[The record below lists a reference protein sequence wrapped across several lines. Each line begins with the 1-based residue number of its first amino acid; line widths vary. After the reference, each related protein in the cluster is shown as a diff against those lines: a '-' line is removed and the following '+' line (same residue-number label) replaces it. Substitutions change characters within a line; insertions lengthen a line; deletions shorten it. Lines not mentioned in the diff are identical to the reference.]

1 MKSSRLKHRLQNLSP
16 AATLVN
22 FYALAILLGTL
33 LLMLPWATRGGA
45 IGFVDAL
52 FTITSAMCVTG
63 LTVVDTGTAFS
74 LFGQLVILATIQLGG
89 LGITTFSVYL
99 FFYVRSGV
107 GLRDRWVIN
116 ETLVHTPV
124 RSLDDLVRAVIHLT
138 LLIESIGA
146 VCLALVFVPQFG
158 WLQGGY
164 YAIFHA
170 VSAFCNAGFALFSD
184 NLVGYR
190 ANPIV
195 NLTIM
200 MLIIL
205 GGIGFLVMRELHDAW
220 QRHRRKL
227 RWRLSLHSKLVLVTS
242 SALIAAGWVAILVL
256 ELGNGTF
263 REASLG
269 EALWVTLFQSVTTRT
284 AGFNTIDLNALG
296 VPSIFLMIV
305 LMFIGA
311 SPGSTGGGVKTTSLA
326 LFLAALYSR
335 LKGYRVTSVFKRT
348 VPDETVNKTFTLFL
362 LAALWI
368 GLMTFFVLLAEVSG
382 STGSQN
388 QGVLLHY
395 LFEVVSAFGTVGLS
409 LGVTSKLSVVGKL
422 LITMLMFVGRVGLLT
437 FAFVV
442 VKQAGR
448 EGTEYAEEN
457 IMIG

>member
-1 MKSSRLKHRLQNLSP
+1 MKSSSLKHRLQNLSP

-22 FYALAILLGTL
+22 FYALAILASTL
-33 LLMLPWATRGGA
+33 LLMTPFAAQRA
-45 IGFVDAL
+45 PVGFVDAL

-63 LTVVDTGTAFS
+63 LTVVDTASTFS
-74 LFGQLVILATIQLGG
+74 LFGQLVILGTIQLGG

-99 FFYVRSGV
+99 FFYLRSGV

-124 RSLDDLVRAVIHLT
+124 QSMKDLVRAVIHLT
-138 LLIESIGA
+138 LLIEAIGA
-146 VCLALVFVPQFG
+146 VCLALVFIPQFG

-164 YAIFHA
+164 YAVFHA

-190 ANPIV
+190 DNPIV

-200 MLIIL
+200 ALIIL
-205 GGIGFLVMRELHDAW
+205 GGIGFLVMRELHDIW
-220 QRHRRKL
+220 QRRRRNL
-227 RWRLSLHSKLVLVTS
+227 RWRLSLHSKLVLLTTVL
-242 SALIAAGWVAILVL
+242 LIVIGWVMILGL
-256 ELGNGTF
+256 ELSNGTF
-263 REASLG
+263 GRTGFG
-269 EALWVTLFQSVTTRT
+269 EVLWVSLFQSVTTRT

-296 VPSIFLMIV
+296 VPTIFLMIV
-305 LMFIGA
+305 FMFIGA

-348 VPDETVNKTFTLFL
+348 IPDETVNKTFTLFL

-368 GLMTFFVLLAEVSG
+368 GLMTFCLLLSEVSG
-382 STGSQN
+382 STGSQTH
-388 QGVLLHY
+388 GVLLDY

-409 LGVTSKLSVVGKL
+409 LGVTSKLSVAGKL

-448 EGTEYAEEN
+448 EGTVYAEEN

>member
-1 MKSSRLKHRLQNLSP
+1 MKPVTLKHRLQNLSP

-22 FYALAILLGTL
+22 FYALAILLATI
-33 LLMLPWATRGGA
+33 LLMLPWAAQGTPV
-45 IGFVDAL
+45 GFVDSL

-63 LTVVDTGTAFS
+63 LTVVDTGSTFS
-74 LFGQLVILATIQLGG
+74 LFGQLVILGMIQLGG

-116 ETLVHTPV
+116 ETLVHSPV
-124 RSLDDLVRAVIHLT
+124 RSMQDLVRAVIHLT
-138 LLIESIGA
+138 LIIEAIGA

-164 YAIFHA
+164 YAVFHA

-184 NLVGYR
+184 NLVSYR
-190 ANPIV
+190 NDPIV

-200 MLIIL
+200 ILIIL
-205 GGIGFLVMRELHDAW
+205 GGIGFLVMRELHDIW
-220 QRHRRKL
+220 QRRRKGQ

-242 SALIAAGWVAILVL
+242 GLLIVVGWLAILAL
-256 ELGNGTF
+256 ELGKGTF
-263 REASLG
+263 RDANLG

-296 VPSIFLMIV
+296 VPTIFLMIA

-326 LFLAALYSR
+326 LFMAALYSR

-348 VPDETVNKTFTLFL
+348 IPDETVNKTFTLFL

-368 GLMTFFVLLAEVSG
+368 GLMTFLVLVSEISG
-382 STGSQN
+382 SAGSQDH
-388 QGVLLHY
+388 GVLLDY

-409 LGVTSKLSVVGKL
+409 LGVTAKLSVMGKL

-437 FAFVV
+437 FAFVL